1 MRERERGREEKKKKK
16 KEGFYLSYF
25 CPARARLMNI
35 YIYIY
40 RESVLRSDVI
50 DDDVVV
56 VLNVMVGVAVER
68 DRGE

>member
-1 MRERERGREEKKKKK
+1 
-16 KEGFYLSYF
+16 
-25 CPARARLMNI
+25 MN
-35 YIYIY
+35 IYIY

-56 VLNVMVGVAVER
+56 VLNVMVRVGVER